1 MPRVRF
7 DKSFNGAKAF
17 YGTSA
22 LDVILGENIL
32 SSFSKPN
39 GVHAD
44 REGRIYVTDTGFGMV
59 IVFDPKGKAP
69 VILEAGGRSPFR
81 KPVGIT
87 TDPVGNI
94 YISDTANDRV
104 FVFDKERNFVK
115 GLGMKCE

>member
-59 IVFDPKGKAP
+59 IVFDPNEKAP
-69 VILEAGGRSPFR
+69 VILEAGGRAGFI
-81 KPVGIT
+81 KAVGGS
-87 TDPVGNI
+87 TDPLGNI
-94 YISDTANDRV
+94 YVSDTASDKVLV
-104 FVFDKERNFVK
+104 F
-115 GLGMKCE
+115 